1 MAREMGLPIGPV
13 VLATNAN
20 RTIVDYFET
29 LEWLPRA
36 SLQTLASAMDVGDPS
51 NMERL
56 RKLVGEADV
65 LREQLGVL
73 SVTDAEIEASI
84 RQDFNEFGFATCPHT
99 ATASHTWRQLDDDLA
114 DSHDWILVGTAHPA
128 KFETIVEP
136 IIGEIVP
143 LPPELAEILTRP
155 ARAIT
160 IKPDLVS
167 LATAIGGP

>member
-13 VLATNAN
+13 ILATNAN
-20 RTIVDYFET
+20 RTIADYFET

-56 RKLVGEADV
+56 RHMVGEADV

-73 SVTDAEIEASI
+73 SVTDEQIRASI
-84 RQDFNEFGFATCPHT
+84 RQDFEDFGFATCPHT
-99 ATASHTWRQLDDDLA
+99 ATATFTWRQLDDELA
-114 DSHDWILVGTAHPA
+114 GAHDWILVGTAHPA

-136 IIGEIVP
+136 LIGEAVP
-143 LPPELAEILTRP
+143 VPPELQTLLDRP
-155 ARAIT
+155 AHAVT
-160 IKPDLVS
+160 IEPN
-167 LATAIGGP
+167 LAALEEALG